1 MDRIDIQKE
10 VKPVNFFNLE
20 NQKESLSSAWIR
32 EKVEKARMI
41 QQERYKNEKV
51 LIVMPRCRHHS
62 FSNFVC

>member
-41 QQERYKNEKV
+41 QQGE
-51 LIVMPRCRHHS
+51 I
-62 FSNFVC
+62 